1 MTPGLGAAMTP
12 GLGAAMTPGELGE
25 WIGGKILTGNP
36 WFFLPFYHEIDRGF
50 PVDFPQQTNPMR
62 MGKISGIPSSND

>member
-25 WIGGKILTGNP
+25 WIGGKILTGN
-36 WFFLPFYHEIDRGF
+36 L
-50 PVDFPQQTNPMR
+50 
-62 MGKISGIPSSND
+62 